1 MYDPILQKEYYQ
13 VQAVFKP
20 LQVRIDHA
28 PGEPDIKKSGLVRI
42 FDGNPKAETFLLARG
57 DLGRPDKKPAVP
69 GVPNVL
75 GGVFPA
81 IEPVKLPPTAYAP
94 EKRDFVVKEVIAASE
109 AGIKL
114 AQEKLAKAQKG
125 DELAEADLQLAKARH
140 AALLATLHAERLD
153 DAGKKDTEEGKK
165 AAHGA
170 VLAQRQQTVGEARKN
185 LLAARKEL
193 ADPKTKDVAVKKVA
207 PAEKALA
214 KAEMDEKAPP
224 TLMYTKR
231 AVKTYPQESTGRRL
245 AFARW
250 IAHKENPLT
259 ARVAMNHIWLR
270 HFGQPIVPRVFDFGR
285 AGPSPSHPALLD
297 WLAAEFMDRG
307 WSMKAMHRLLVTS
320 SAYRM
325 TSTPD
330 ADNLRLDP
338 DNKYYWRMSSRRLE
352 AEVVRDSLF
361 WIAGKLD
368 LTMGGPDL
376 DHAQGL
382 TVPRRSLYFRHADD
396 KQMELLKIFDGASP
410 LECYQR
416 TESIVPQQALAMMNS
431 DLTRNQ
437 ARLIAQALATRVGA
451 DGPLFTKAAF
461 ERVLCR
467 PPTNDEAMVATK
479 FLGGKAEERLR
490 EDLVHSLLN
499 HYEFRTAR

>member
-1 MYDPILQKEYYQ
+1 
-13 VQAVFKP
+13 
-20 LQVRIDHA
+20 
-28 PGEPDIKKSGLVRI
+28 
-42 FDGNPKAETFLLARG
+42 
-57 DLGRPDKKPAVP
+57 
-69 GVPNVL
+69 
-75 GGVFPA
+75 
-81 IEPVKLPPTAYAP
+81 
-94 EKRDFVVKEVIAASE
+94 
-109 AGIKL
+109 
-114 AQEKLAKAQKG
+114 
-125 DELAEADLQLAKARH
+125 
-140 AALLATLHAERLD
+140 
-153 DAGKKDTEEGKK
+153 
-165 AAHGA
+165 
-170 VLAQRQQTVGEARKN
+170 
-185 LLAARKEL
+185 
-193 ADPKTKDVAVKKVA
+193 
-207 PAEKALA
+207 
-214 KAEMDEKAPP
+214 
-224 TLMYTKR
+224 MYTKR

-297 WLAAEFMDRG
+297 WLAAEFMERG

-320 SAYRM
+320 STYRM
-325 TSTPD
+325 ASTPD

-338 DNKYYWRMSSRRLE
+338 DNKYYWRMPSRRLE

-376 DHAQGL
+376 DHTQGL
-382 TVPRRSLYFRHADD
+382 TLPRRSLYFRHADD

-437 ARLIAQALATRVGA
+437 ARLIAAILAAKAGKDQTIFA
-451 DGPLFTKAAF
+451 KAAF

-467 PPTNDEAMVATK
+467 LPTADEAMVCMK
-479 FLGGKAEERLR
+479 FLGSKADERLR